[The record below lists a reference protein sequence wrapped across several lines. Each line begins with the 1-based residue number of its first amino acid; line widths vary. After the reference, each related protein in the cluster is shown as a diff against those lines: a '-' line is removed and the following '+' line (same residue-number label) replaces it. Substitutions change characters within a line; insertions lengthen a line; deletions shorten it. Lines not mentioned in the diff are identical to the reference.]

1 VDVSFLGGASGIGL
15 VLLCVATG
23 VDPLW
28 DRFLLLSP
36 LRLEP
41 LVWNASRENP
51 GLYFR
56 VLTHHYN

>member
-1 VDVSFLGGASGIGL
+1 MDELPARHPGIGL
-15 VLLCVATG
+15 VLLGAATG

-41 LVWNASRENP
+41 LS
-51 GLYFR
+51 
-56 VLTHHYN
+56 